1 MYELAAEFGCNR
13 VTVAERLK
21 KSGIGIRHQSP
32 SPEVVDEMVRLYESG
47 LSLVRVGKQ
56 IGYGASTVHSL
67 LRSRGVQARDSHGRL
82 LFEN

>member
-21 KSGIGIRHQSP
+21 KAGITMRLQSP

-47 LSLVRVGKQ
+47 LSLVSVSERV
-56 IGYGASTVHSL
+56 GYGASTVHNQ
-67 LRSRGVQARDSHGRL
+67 LRSRSARTRDTHGQ
-82 LFEN
+82 